1 MTYLALTDQPAG
13 AFSPAPGSYTFI
25 SPTTPGAGPLSDRL
39 SLVLSNI
46 IGFITVIGGLAFIY
60 YFILATIN
68 WVTAGGDAQKVTL
81 ARQQI
86 INALIGLVI
95 IVLANPITALL
106 ERLLGVPLTS
116 PQTLIN
122 QFL

>member
-1 MTYLALTDQPAG
+1 MTYLAQTPLPAG
-13 AFSPAPGSYTFI
+13 TFSNTQQGYTFNV
-25 SPTTPGAGPLSDRL
+25 TTPGSGALGDKL